1 MYVFNFKSVP
11 ILIFNTFFNNKNFSK
26 AVVSTYAIANSTW
39 LGIILRDTLLRLRLD
54 LFNEMTFSLILLF
67 NGRRDSLFWVPLWD
81 GTVLT
86 LGDWEILVLRALIC
100 IGRLFLVSCCTGSLR
115 SILQGGGSTVG
126 SVFVRFSVTG
136 LPAQSGFRGS
146 TLL

>member
-1 MYVFNFKSVP
+1 MYVFNFKSIP
-11 ILIFNTFFNNKNFSK
+11 IFSTLFNNRNR
-26 AVVSTYAIANSTW
+26 TYAIAEKTFLSTFLRITFLPLC
-39 LGIILRDTLLRLRLD
+39 LGR
-54 LFNEMTFSLILLF
+54 FNEITFSLILLF
-67 NGRRDSLFWVPLWD
+67 SGRREPLFWVLLWD

-86 LGDWEILVLRALIC
+86 LGDREILILCVIIRT
-100 IGRLFLVSCCTGSLR
+100 GRLFCVTCCTGSLR

-146 TLL
+146 ILL